1 MPVIVKYAQFW
12 LFLLYC
18 TYLSLTPSPNE
29 QLIETFS
36 DKALHCVGYLLLLLS
51 CNFAHRPNR
60 YLALKVALLM
70 SYSILIEV
78 IQHFIPNRGFSFGDM
93 VANLSGLLIG
103 LTLILVWN
111 SIVRKKHFESSSF
124 DRTE

>member
-1 MPVIVKYAQFW
+1 MPVAVKYAQFW

-36 DKALHCVGYLLLLLS
+36 DKTLHGGGYLLLILS

-70 SYSILIEV
+70 SYSILIEI
-78 IQHFIPNRGFSFGDM
+78 IQPFIPNRGFSFGDM

-103 LTLILVWN
+103 LTLILFWN
-111 SIVRKKHFESSSF
+111 NIARNKLFKPSPF
-124 DRTE
+124 DRPE